1 MTRQVRDDQL
11 ASLLR
16 AAEPILRTRIRQR
29 RLVRSAQ
36 WDTSDAFASVVRRIF
51 VVERTAGVR
60 MLDLGHSSPTLSP
73 VRTSRFWALL
83 ESILRGVL
91 ADFARKSARDRRV
104 MRAAEVA
111 AAYRQ
116 HDEMS
121 SGGDALEIE
130 AILASADETDR
141 QILELRL
148 RGVEWV
154 AVQAATGLSAAACRQ
169 RWSRLI
175 RRMQPPQQG

>member
-1 MTRQVRDDQL
+1 
-11 ASLLR
+11 
-16 AAEPILRTRIRQR
+16 
-29 RLVRSAQ
+29 
-36 WDTSDAFASVVRRIF
+36 
-51 VVERTAGVR
+51 
-60 MLDLGHSSPTLSP
+60 
-73 VRTSRFWALL
+73 
-83 ESILRGVL
+83 
-91 ADFARKSARDRRV
+91 
-104 MRAAEVA
+104 MRAAEAA

-121 SGGDALEIE
+121 SGGALEIE

-175 RRMQPPQQG
+175 RRMKPPQQG

>member
-11 ASLLR
+11 AALLR

-29 RLVRSAQ
+29 RSVRSAQ
-36 WDTSDAFASVVRRIF
+36 WDTSDAFASVARRTF
-51 VVERTAGVR
+51 VVERTVGVR
-60 MLDLGHSSPTLSP
+60 ALEHGSPTCAA
-73 VRTSRFWALL
+73 SRSRRLWALL

-104 MRAAEVA
+104 MRAAESA
-111 AAYRQ
+111 ATDRRLDA
-116 HDEMS
+116 S
-121 SGGDALEIE
+121 PNGGDELDIE
-130 AILASADETDR
+130 AFLADTDGLDR

-148 RGVEWV
+148 LGTEWV
-154 AVQAATGLSAAACRQ
+154 GVQAATGLSAAACRQ

-175 RRMQPPQQG
+175 RRLQLPQSR